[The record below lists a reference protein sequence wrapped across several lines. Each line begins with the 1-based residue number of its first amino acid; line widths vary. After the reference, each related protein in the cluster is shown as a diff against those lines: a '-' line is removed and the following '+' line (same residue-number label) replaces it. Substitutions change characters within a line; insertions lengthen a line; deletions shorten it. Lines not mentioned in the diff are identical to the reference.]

1 MGSLGCRCRVRRARQ
16 VRRGP
21 SGVCTAP
28 VVKRAG
34 LCLGDPRA
42 PCSSFAVERAADRSR
57 ALSLGRRSEPLLP
70 LPIPRTSLASRME
83 MRDTIPRAP
92 RCAST
97 FPVLA
102 HPFWVA
108 NPSASHPRS
117 PSLARVYFSK
127 VVCTQFERG
136 GEAAKQSLSRT
147 RCPRRENW
155 SLGTDLFP
163 G

>member
-1 MGSLGCRCRVRRARQ
+1 MGSLGCRCWVRRARQ
-16 VRRGP
+16 VRWGRC
-21 SGVCTAP
+21 GVCTAP
-28 VVKRAG
+28 AVKRAG

-42 PCSSFAVERAADRSR
+42 PCSSAVERAADRSR
-57 ALSLGRRSEPLLP
+57 APSLGRRSEPLLP
-70 LPIPRTSLASRME
+70 LPIPRTSLASRMR
-83 MRDTIPRAP
+83 MRDVIPRAP

-102 HPFWVA
+102 HPFWVV
-108 NPSASHPRS
+108 NPIASHPRS
-117 PSLARVYFSK
+117 PSLSRVYFSK

-136 GEAAKQSLSRT
+136 GEVAERFLSRT

-155 SLGTDLFP
+155 SLGIDPFP

>member
-16 VRRGP
+16 VRWGRC
-21 SGVCTAP
+21 GVCTAP
-28 VVKRAG
+28 AVKRAG

-42 PCSSFAVERAADRSR
+42 PCSSAVERAADRSR
-57 ALSLGRRSEPLLP
+57 AQSLGRRSEPLLP
-70 LPIPRTSLASRME
+70 LLIPRTSLASRMG
-83 MRDTIPRAP
+83 MRDVITRTP

-127 VVCTQFERG
+127 VVCTQFKRG
-136 GEAAKQSLSRT
+136 GEATERSLSRT
-147 RCPRRENW
+147 RCPRPEIW
-155 SLGTDLFP
+155 SLGTDPFP